1 LPLLRFSEENPDGS
15 VVIEDEEDST
25 PAQLSLP
32 IIFSACPFIVP
43 SADVSFSS
51 CFQGSLASRI
61 AEWNLLD
68 FTVRHIRKCLGKE
81 APSGDTEMKQVD

>member
-1 LPLLRFSEENPDGS
+1 
-15 VVIEDEEDST
+15 
-25 PAQLSLP
+25 LSLHRHTYGQTKL
-32 IIFSACPFIVP
+32 SLL
-43 SADVSFSS
+43 FSS

-81 APSGDTEMKQVD
+81 AAADDTEMKEVN